1 MVPLKMRVK
10 RFQKLV
16 LHTTHV
22 WLCIISA
29 FSSQECVLVHNVLC
43 KVLRSKFTLCTKSLF
58 VSSVCNKGYMDEADQ
73 GEKEEAGGGG
83 GEGGGGQVGQVA
95 LLVELVQA

>member
-43 KVLRSKFTLCTKSLF
+43 KVLQRKFALCTKSLF
-58 VSSVCNKGYMDEADQ
+58 VSSVCDKGYMDEADQ
-73 GEKEEAGGGG
+73 GEKEEETVSGCLPHGRANGFT
-83 GEGGGGQVGQVA
+83 V
-95 LLVELVQA
+95 LPDRF